1 MKCDLVRC
9 ARVEEVYFPALKIDI
24 GKMREIRHIPLA
36 ETDSELEAA
45 SSRSAIDNILFAIVK
60 EIQQEVWEKCNAQ
73 SLWGVRVGSF
83 SYQAYLS
90 TYLSTWV
97 HTQILDPPSINRQ
110 LIIWHR
116 LYHSSSHYDVWIASI
131 LIQERVHC
139 VHLEHAGTAV
149 WSAPCHDRSIWSGA
163 PRFNCTIVEYI

>member
-60 EIQQEVWEKCNAQ
+60 EIQQEV
-73 SLWGVRVGSF
+73 
-83 SYQAYLS
+83 
-90 TYLSTWV
+90 
-97 HTQILDPPSINRQ
+97 
-110 LIIWHR
+110 
-116 LYHSSSHYDVWIASI
+116 
-131 LIQERVHC
+131 
-139 VHLEHAGTAV
+139 
-149 WSAPCHDRSIWSGA
+149 
-163 PRFNCTIVEYI
+163 